1 MTLLSQSSFP
11 STNPLHLYRHTLR
24 YLRSPTLPFRYLSP
38 KLCYN
43 ARELFEIHRNE
54 QDPKKIQELVI
65 WGWQDLEFLKAWK
78 FVEKEIL
85 DEIFRGYG
93 SNQNYKEYQEY

>member
-54 QDPKKIQELVI
+54 QDPKKIQELTKS
-65 WGWQDLEFLKAWK
+65 LEDMDPIKS
-78 FVEKEIL
+78 
-85 DEIFRGYG
+85 D
-93 SNQNYKEYQEY
+93 NT